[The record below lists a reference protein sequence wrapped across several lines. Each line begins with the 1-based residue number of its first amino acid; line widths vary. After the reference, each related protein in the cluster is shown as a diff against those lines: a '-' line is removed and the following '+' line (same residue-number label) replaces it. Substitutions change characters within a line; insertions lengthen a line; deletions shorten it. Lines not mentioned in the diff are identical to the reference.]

1 MNGEGEIREVKQ
13 AVDKPKKRIW
23 LRWLLAVLLLLLAG
37 GWWMAQRVELRISDK
52 ELSVTFKSNITPIAI
67 HRYKVKDRKV
77 RFVEFGRDSLPVT
90 ILVHGAPSSLSFFSL
105 LYADTA
111 LTNHTMLVGVDRPG
125 YGYSG
130 FGKSVISVTE
140 QAQILQPLI
149 DHYAQRGRQVNLAAS
164 SYGGAVIAKL
174 AMDNPDKVGGI
185 LFISSSLA
193 PGEEYTY
200 PISYVIDSPWFGW
213 FFPTILRV
221 ANDEKM
227 HHREA
232 LEDIQD
238 GWGRIRARIIMLHGN
253 ADELIYFSNAEFARK
268 NLVNA
273 LSFKLITVE
282 GIGHS
287 LMIDRP
293 DLIKQ
298 SLLDLLKKPKREAL
312 ARR

>member
-1 MNGEGEIREVKQ
+1 MKITGT
-13 AVDKPKKRIW
+13 KPKKRIW

-37 GWWMAQRVELRISDK
+37 GWWLAQRVDFRISDK
-52 ELSVTFKSNITPIAI
+52 ELSVTFKSHMTPIAI
-67 HRYKVKDRKV
+67 HRYKIKDRKV

-90 ILVHGAPSSLSFFSL
+90 ILVHGAPSSLSFFSA

-130 FGKSVISVTE
+130 FGKSVISIKE

-149 DHYAQRGRQVNLAAS
+149 NHYAKRGRKVNLAAS

-174 AMDNPDKVGGI
+174 AMDNPTKVGGI

-200 PISYVIDSPWFGW
+200 PISYVIDSPWFSW

-221 ANDEKM
+221 ANDEKL

-232 LEDIQD
+232 LEGIQE
-238 GWGRIRARIIMLHGN
+238 GWGRIKARIIVLHGK

-268 NLVNA
+268 HLVNA
-273 LSFKLITVE
+273 LSFRLIPVD
-282 GIGHS
+282 GIGHT
-287 LMIDRP
+287 LMWDRP
-293 DLIKQ
+293 ELIKQ
-298 SLLDLLKKPKREAL
+298 SLLDLLKKPEAEHL